1 MSQGLLLFLGV
12 GGRSDFVSSS
22 QENLRR
28 FLHDSQGVVSTTR
41 RAQYSHRLFPYLKLD
56 SLAAESEAVV
66 TRGVRRVN
74 GRERSVKCVCNI
86 ILSDWETS
94 LSRFSWTFT
103 YPLLLFFC
111 FFCVCDK
118 LLFCSTVLYIL
129 SSSFWRVLQREV
141 ILPSCSFNCV
151 PVCASYNITP
161 SAITLHCCN
170 TRKENS
176 SKKIKY
182 FVVFPNTF
190 PPTLLLVFFL
200 PRGAFF
206 SLLFLNLPTPHSPS
220 RFSLPPLLFPLACT
234 THTSCTVRTPPF

>member
-94 LSRFSWTFT
+94 LSRFSWTFK
-103 YPLLLFFC
+103 YPLLLFF
-111 FFCVCDK
+111 FVSFVCVTNCYFA
-118 LLFCSTVLYIL
+118 LLCYIYYHHH
-129 SSSFWRVLQREV
+129 FG
-141 ILPSCSFNCV
+141 
-151 PVCASYNITP
+151 VC
-161 SAITLHCCN
+161 C
-170 TRKENS
+170 KE
-176 SKKIKY
+176 K
-182 FVVFPNTF
+182 
-190 PPTLLLVFFL
+190 
-200 PRGAFF
+200 
-206 SLLFLNLPTPHSPS
+206 
-220 RFSLPPLLFPLACT
+220 
-234 THTSCTVRTPPF
+234 